1 MKSLVVVLCQTREL
15 DKTYNSLVRN
25 VLSPLNGEISFCVS
39 TSESVPSEVVYDPH
53 NSCFVEEPRS
63 WNAAFNEA
71 MGSNNWIKLLDL
83 GLGKELLGGAEDS
96 RTVGSGGIIM
106 WFRVVLGKFA
116 ADNNFVS
123 KFDWFAIVR
132 SDFLWEYPLPPI
144 TSLDPNK
151 IYLLDGEKYGGV
163 SDRFILFSRRNALKI
178 FSIGNDLFSSSDD
191 FVARVRH
198 KTELLETHLNPEK
211 YLALHIDKL
220 CLSGDLVFL
229 PYNGWAIRSE
239 GTNTRWSQGVY
250 SKRLGLYVKYPGEY
264 FKAKLGKRLGL
275 GSKRQLLSSAAG
287 KVSLQRR
294 VVNWVCDFLIWIH
307 SQKLVNFFP

>member
-1 MKSLVVVLCQTREL
+1 M
-15 DKTYNSLVRN
+15 DKTYNSLVKN
-25 VLSPLNGEISFCVS
+25 VLRPLNGEISFCVS
-39 TSESVPSEVVYDPH
+39 SSATVPSEVVYDSD

-63 WNAAFNEA
+63 WNSAFNEA
-71 MGSNNWIKLLDL
+71 MGSNNWMKLLDL

-116 ADNNFVS
+116 ADNQLES

-132 SDFLWEYPLPPI
+132 SDFLWEFPLPRI

-151 IYLLDGEKYGGV
+151 IYLLDGEKYEGV
-163 SDRFILFSRRNALKI
+163 SDRFILFSRRNAHKV
-178 FSIGNDLFSSSDD
+178 FSMGNDLFSSSDD

-198 KTELLETHLNPEK
+198 KTELHGTQLNPEK
-211 YLALHIDKL
+211 YLALQIDKL
-220 CLSGDLVFL
+220 GLSVDLVFL
-229 PYNGWAIRSE
+229 PYNGWAIRRE
-239 GTNTRWSQGVY
+239 NTKTRWSLGVY

-275 GSKRQLLSSAAG
+275 GSKRQLLFSAAG
-287 KVSLQRR
+287 KVSLRRR
-294 VVNWVCDFLIWIH
+294 VVNLTCNFLIWMH
-307 SQKLVNFFP
+307 NQKLVNFFP